1 MAERLDRSIQNSQQ
15 KQRERYEKK
24 NLISMSK
31 IMDLKFEINSNS

>member
-1 MAERLDRSIQNSQQ
+1 MVVRLDRSIQNSQQ
-15 KQRERYEKK
+15 KQREKYEKK